1 MSPAPGRDGDG
12 RLSRCGR
19 AACRVH
25 PMDRQSVSYAT
36 QKEISDRGANGM
48 TFGWGFNC
56 MSLRIVTFD
65 APEVLGDQQR

>member
-1 MSPAPGRDGDG
+1 
-12 RLSRCGR
+12 
-19 AACRVH
+19 
-25 PMDRQSVSYAT
+25 MDRQSVSYAT

-48 TFGWGFNC
+48 TFGWGFHC